1 MQKLTSDQIVGLR
14 LGDTFESKGDIPRV
28 DLAAIMPV
36 NYAQKIAALTAKPD
50 KDANATSR

>member
-14 LGDTFESKGDIPRV
+14 LGDSLDGKGDIPRV

-36 NYAQKIAALTAKPD
+36 NYAQKVAALTAKSD
-50 KDANATSR
+50 RNA